1 MDEKRN
7 IFRRL
12 DWVTITI
19 YLFLVIFGWMNI
31 YSSAYKG
38 AEGFDIAQRY
48 SKQLLWIAVAV
59 VIIISI
65 FLVENHVY
73 STLAYIIYGASMLLL
88 IAVLIFGVEVHDSRS
103 WIAIGDF
110 RLQPAEF
117 AKFATALALA
127 KFMNKENFKFRHN
140 FSNFF
145 NSVLIIVLPA
155 VFILLQGDT
164 GSAMVYIVFVIV
176 MYREGLSFIWIL
188 IIFLEVLV
196 FISTFFFGISII
208 FAFILLLSFFV
219 YAIVSGEY
227 LKTVL
232 VFSALL
238 GVYIMFWTIEILI
251 FIEIDN
257 HIIFAASVFIFLTVS
272 VFFAY
277 KKRKYISLIISAIAF
292 LLMISTYST
301 NYVFHELLKDHH
313 RSRINVLL
321 GLEEDLKGVGYNVHQ
336 SKIAI
341 GSGGFFGKG
350 YLKGTQTKYNFVP
363 EQDTDFIFCTVGEE
377 WGFVGTLSVLAIFL
391 FLILRIIYLAEKQR
405 STFSRVYGYSVSA
418 ILFFHFS
425 VNIAMTIGLAP
436 VIGIPL
442 PFFSYGGSSLWAFTI
457 LLFIFL
463 KLDTGREE
471 TL

>member
-1 MDEKRN
+1 M
-7 IFRRL
+7 

-38 AEGFDIAQRY
+38 AEGFDITQRY

-73 STLAYIIYGASMLLL
+73 STLAYIIYGASLLLL

-155 VFILLQGDT
+155 LFILLQGDT
-164 GSAMVYIVFVIV
+164 GSAMVYIVFVLV

-219 YAIVSGEY
+219 YAIFSGEY

-238 GVYIMFWTIEILI
+238 GVYIVFWTIEILT

-301 NYVFHELLKDHH
+301 NYVFHELLKEHH

-377 WGFVGTLSVLAIFL
+377 WGFLGTLSVLAIFL